1 MVMLSCCQVPLKFVA
16 GKKIFA
22 IKRCNLQ
29 WKWNHISPKKY
40 ATAESNKTLSTVF
53 DQCSMLACLAKTFSA
68 MFKFGSFVAEIYSHV
83 HAGADDYLQ
92 NFFNN

>member
-1 MVMLSCCQVPLKFVA
+1 MQSSMEMESYFT
-16 GKKIFA
+16 
-22 IKRCNLQ
+22 
-29 WKWNHISPKKY
+29 KKY

-68 MFKFGSFVAEIYSHV
+68 MFKFGSIVAEIYSHV

-92 NFFNN
+92 NFFFNN